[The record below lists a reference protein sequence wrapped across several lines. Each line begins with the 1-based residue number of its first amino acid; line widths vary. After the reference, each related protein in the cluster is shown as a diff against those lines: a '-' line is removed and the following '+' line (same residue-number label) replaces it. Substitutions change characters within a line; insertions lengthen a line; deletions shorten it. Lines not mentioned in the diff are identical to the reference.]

1 VSPREPEPV
10 EKRKLRNKWTVNEVA
25 WVLGVAPN
33 TVWRWLSGEHYPTTQ
48 MMRRIQEKFHWSAAD
63 QFEHIPSEGHDIR
76 YGMVFRSVLDELTE
90 DLPPVPDA
98 AKRVRSR
105 TQGLSKNVATT
116 PPYEI
121 TPGKGIKLK

>member
-76 YGMVFRSVLDELTE
+76 YGKVFRSVLDELTE